1 VLDHS
6 SPVSR
11 RRGKPRLY
19 TARLEL
25 ICAPGCNTIVILQ
38 ALYPVARISRVR
50 VSVLIPAL
58 VILVLVGALSA
69 PADIIHLKNGRTIW
83 ADQVRENKDRVEY
96 DLGEDTYAIPKSS
109 VERIEAGGIAPVR
122 GGGSAAAASAAGS
135 STSSDIRP
143 DITPAAPSFNHE
155 AAVAEKVIHDGK
167 VDSDALANIGQAS
180 NPELAATAYF
190 LAGKS
195 ESDHG
200 NFPQA
205 KRYYESALRFQP
217 DNSTLLIY
225 YAASLMRTGQ
235 AAEALPYAQ
244 HAAQIA
250 PESADAIAMLGF
262 VQFASDHT
270 PEAIRSWKKS
280 LALRPDATVSQYLA
294 RAEREVSAESDF
306 SQRESSHF
314 NLHFEG
320 KETSDIFRRDLLA
333 TLDREYDEVA
343 GDLGYSPRNTIAVT
357 LYTQQAF
364 LDVTRAPS
372 WSGAINDGKL
382 RIPISGVQ
390 SVTPEL
396 ARILKHELTHSF
408 ISQMAANRC
417 PTWLNEGVAQVE
429 EGKSSASNGRQ
440 LAQLFAAGNEI
451 PFNMLEGSFMNFSA
465 AEANVAYAESLAA
478 AEYLRDAYGMSEI
491 ARVLELLAQGSSTE
505 AALRATVH
513 SDYRQLTDEMTRA
526 LKEKYGQ

>member
-1 VLDHS
+1 LSRCPVGEP
-6 SPVSR
+6 SPS
-11 RRGKPRLY
+11 
-19 TARLEL
+19 
-25 ICAPGCNTIVILQ
+25 TIVTLPTLHPI
-38 ALYPVARISRVR
+38 ARISRVR
-50 VSVLIPAL
+50 AL
-58 VILVLVGALSA
+58 VLILVLLPALPA
-69 PADIIHLKNGRTIW
+69 PADVIHLKNGRTIW

-109 VERIEAGGIAPVR
+109 VERIEAGGVAPVHA
-122 GGGSAAAASAAGS
+122 GTSGNISA
-135 STSSDIRP
+135 P
-143 DITPAAPSFNHE
+143 DITPPAPSFNHE
-155 AAVAEKVIHDGK
+155 ADVAGKVIHDGK
-167 VDSDALANIGQAS
+167 VDTDALASVAQTANS
-180 NPELAATAYF
+180 ELAATAYF
-190 LAGKS
+190 LAGKH

-225 YAASLMRTGQ
+225 YVATLLRTGH
-235 AAEALPYAQ
+235 AAEALSYAQ
-244 HAAQIA
+244 HAASIA
-250 PESADAIAMLGF
+250 PDSPDAIAMLGF

-270 PEAIRSWKKS
+270 PDAIRSWKKS

-294 RAEREVSAESDF
+294 RAERESTAESDF

-320 KETSDIFRRDLLA
+320 KDTSETFRRDLLA
-333 TLDREYDEVA
+333 TLDSEYDDLVR
-343 GDLGYSPRNTIAVT
+343 DLGYSPHTNIAVT

-364 LDVTRAPS
+364 FDVTRAPS

-396 ARILKHELTHSF
+396 ARVLKHELTHSF
-408 ISQMAANRC
+408 VSQMSSNRC
-417 PTWLNEGVAQVE
+417 PTWLNEGIAQIE

-451 PFNMLEGSFMNFSA
+451 PFNMLEGSFIRFSA
-465 AEANVAYAESLAA
+465 REATVAYAESLAA
-478 AEYLRDAYGMSEI
+478 AEYMRDAYGMSEI
-491 ARVLELLAQGSSTE
+491 AHILERLSQGSSTE

-513 SDYRQLTDEMTRA
+513 SDYRQLQEEMTSK
-526 LKEKYGQ
+526 LKERYGN